1 MPGLVLDSAG
11 VTRLAERSQ
20 QTLALISMLRDEG
33 FWPPKV
39 LSPVLVECL
48 EGHAG
53 RDAAENRFL
62 KTCDIAEAVSEALA
76 RRAAAL
82 RRLARRGS
90 AIDALVVAYAE
101 PGGLVLTSDLEDL
114 QALAQYADDVGLI
127 RV

>member
-1 MPGLVLDSAG
+1 MAALVLDSAG

-20 QTLALISMLRDEG
+20 QTLALVSMLRDEG
-33 FWPPKV
+33 FWPPKI

-62 KTCDIAEAVSEALA
+62 KTCDIVEAVPEALA

-82 RRLARRGS
+82 RRLAHRGS
-90 AIDALVVAYAE
+90 AIDALVVAFAE
-101 PGGLVLTSDLEDL
+101 PGGLVLTSALEDL
-114 QALAQYADDVGLI
+114 QALAAHAEEVDLV